1 MNKIDKMIDL
11 FREAENL
18 LLESNTEM
26 AEHTEKERAKF
37 YIQGLR
43 LKERGTK
50 LYNYLVW
57 KIGIDENYLNDL
69 LTNEGV

>member
-18 LLESNTEM
+18 ILESRTEM
-26 AEHTEKERAKF
+26 AEHSEKERAKF
-37 YIQGLR
+37 YNKGLI
-43 LKERGTK
+43 LKKRGANI
-50 LYNYLVW
+50 YHYLVE
-57 KIGIDENYLNDL
+57 KVGIDEDYLNDL